1 LKEGAFLRMQ
11 INAFY
16 NREGIGD
23 VLMVLLREGDRH
35 HQVVERKDDVA
46 IVKSTTGKVNGYNVF
61 NASNYFDVS
70 DWHGPVELTAEL
82 IETLGV
88 ILRKQN
94 IEAELSGVDFTPKF
108 VVGYVKEAEKHPDA
122 DKLSICQV
130 ETDQGMVQIVCG
142 APNVAA
148 GQKVVVAKPGAV
160 MPSGLIIRPSKLRG
174 ESSHGMI
181 CSARELNLPDAP
193 QEKGILVL
201 DDEYEVGKAF
211 EIGR

>member
-1 LKEGAFLRMQ
+1 MQ

-35 HQVVERKDDVA
+35 HQIVERKDDVA
-46 IVKSTTGKVNGYNVF
+46 IVKATDGKVNGYNVF
-61 NASNYFDVS
+61 NASNYFNVS

-94 IEAELSGVDFTPKF
+94 IEADLSGVDFTPKF
-108 VVGYVKEAEKHPDA
+108 VVGYVESAEKHPDA

-130 ETDQGMVQIVCG
+130 ETDQGTVQIVCG

-174 ESSHGMI
+174 ESSQGMI

>member
-1 LKEGAFLRMQ
+1 MQ

-35 HQVVERKDDVA
+35 HQIVERKDDVA
-46 IVKSTTGKVNGYNVF
+46 IVKATDGKVNGYNVF
-61 NASNYFDVS
+61 NASNYFNVS

-94 IEAELSGVDFTPKF
+94 IEADLSGVDFTPKF
-108 VVGYVKEAEKHPDA
+108 VVGYVESAEKHPDA

-130 ETDQGMVQIVCG
+130 ETDQGTVQIVCG
-142 APNVAA
+142 APNVAT

-174 ESSHGMI
+174 ESSQGMI

>member
-1 LKEGAFLRMQ
+1 MQ

-16 NREGIGD
+16 NRQGIGD

-35 HQVVERKDDVA
+35 HQIVERKDDVA
-46 IVKSTTGKVNGYNVF
+46 IVKSTNGKVNGYNIF
-61 NASNYFDVS
+61 NASNYFNVA

-94 IEAELSGVDFTPKF
+94 IEADLSGVDFTPKF
-108 VVGYVKEAEKHPDA
+108 VVGYVESAEKHPDA

-130 ETDQGMVQIVCG
+130 ETDQGTVQIVCG
-142 APNVAA
+142 APNVAT

-174 ESSHGMI
+174 ESSQGMI

>member
-1 LKEGAFLRMQ
+1 MQ

-16 NREGIGD
+16 NRQGIGD

-35 HQVVERKDDVA
+35 HQIVERKDDVA
-46 IVKSTTGKVNGYNVF
+46 IVKSTNGKVNGYNIF
-61 NASNYFDVS
+61 NASNYFNVA

-94 IEAELSGVDFTPKF
+94 IKADLSGVDFTPKF
-108 VVGYVKEAEKHPDA
+108 VVGYVESAEKHPDA

-130 ETDQGMVQIVCG
+130 ETDQGTVQIVCG
-142 APNVAA
+142 APNVAT

-174 ESSHGMI
+174 ESSQGMI